1 MKEQSMHVLVDED
14 LEAWDQFVTA
24 VRFLSRHARP
34 GLSLTTA
41 LQEALTDWV
50 GEQAALTNS
59 DEPFDAA

>member
-1 MKEQSMHVLVDED
+1 MDSVVDES

-34 GLSLTTA
+34 GLTVADA